1 MYFDK
6 HMIQHG
12 NKCPVLPKVSVPNSS
27 MLQYYLCHVRSTS
40 GHLHAFLLNKYR
52 FHLNVQFSTKLPFLL
67 SSQNLWLYM
76 QEKLNGSAH
85 RTQCVR
91 SMWSLCPKHTLK
103 NQVNLQGQKQ
113 AGHTV
118 VLSPNFLRG
127 HWILNEKKLLFHNVA
142 DMKKLYI
149 S

>member
-1 MYFDK
+1 MYFGK

-12 NKCPVLPKVSVPNSS
+12 NKCTALPKVSVPSSS
-27 MLQYYLCHVRSTS
+27 MPQYYLCHLRSTS
-40 GHLHAFLLNKYR
+40 GHLHAFLLNKHR

-67 SSQNLWLYM
+67 SSQNLWRYM
-76 QEKLNGSAH
+76 QEKLNVSGH
-85 RTQCVR
+85 GTQYVR
-91 SMWSLCPKHTLK
+91 SMWSLCPTHTLK
-103 NQVNLQGQKQ
+103 NQVNLKGQKQ

-127 HWILNEKKLLFHNVA
+127 YWILNEKKHLFHNVA